1 MKKIL
6 TITLVVLFSAPS
18 QCSFFTDF
26 FGKNHC
32 SYSSTTTTTI
42 NGHTTTTT
50 TTSNTPNSVTGSGKA
65 KTKKIPLKNITKV
78 SASGAGHLLITQ
90 CDPDN
95 CIESLEI
102 TADDNILEYFYGT
115 INGDTLNLGQK
126 NNGSFDPITPIK
138 HHLTVRDII
147 SIQSSGTTKIES
159 SSISTKCLTIDNKSS
174 SPINIK
180 NIESDELTVNVNG
193 SGSIIVSGEVDSQTI
208 KITGSGKYDADQLI
222 SQKAIIDVNGSSALY
237 LNVIRRITGS
247 AIGSGSIVLNQTC
260 NPTIEIKTFGA
271 VKIRKK

>member
-6 TITLVVLFSAPS
+6 IIALMGLFSSSS
-18 QCSFFTDF
+18 QCSILHFL
-26 FGKNHC
+26 FGNNYC

-50 TTSNTPNSVTGSGKA
+50 TTSNTQNKVTGSGKA
-65 KTKKIPLKNITKV
+65 KTKKVPLKNINKV
-78 SASGAGHLLITQ
+78 SASGTGSLLITQ
-90 CDPDN
+90 CEDPKN

-115 INGDTLNLGQK
+115 MNDDTLELGQK
-126 NNGSFDPITPIK
+126 NNGSFNPIIPIK
-138 HHLTVRDII
+138 YHLTVRDII

-159 SSISTKCLTIDNKSS
+159 ASISTKRLTIDSQSS

-180 NIESDELTVNVNG
+180 NIESDELTVNANG
-193 SGSIIVSGEVDSQTI
+193 SGSIKVSGKVDNQTI

-222 SQKAIIDVNGSSALY
+222 SQEAIIDLNGSAALY
-237 LNVIRRITGS
+237 LSVINRITGKS
-247 AIGSGSIVLNQTC
+247 YGSESITLNKKY
-260 NPTIEIKTFGA
+260 NPKKE
-271 VKIRKK
+271 VKIFGSAKIR